1 MGKIY
6 NIILN
11 SNFGVGAGGANKTY
25 CVNWCN
31 LPDNKKFK
39 LTWSFTCSTATYS
52 NFGII
57 NYVFCDLGQ
66 SNQFF
71 ATTTNNLTNKR
82 YDFLGSLKPN
92 VITNK
97 YSVYTCNTESNPP
110 IFLDRKPNNNIINV
124 LVTGGSLIT
133 GGVNTFNYTLILS
146 FEELE

>member
-6 NIILN
+6 NVVLN
-11 SNFGVGAGGANKTY
+11 SNFGNGVGGANKSY

-39 LTWSFTCSTATYS
+39 LTWSFTCSSGSYS

-66 SNQFF
+66 SNQIFG
-71 ATTTNNLTNKR
+71 TTDSSRNIR

-92 VITNK
+92 AITNK

-124 LVTGGSLIT
+124 LITGGSLIT

-146 FEELE
+146 FEEL